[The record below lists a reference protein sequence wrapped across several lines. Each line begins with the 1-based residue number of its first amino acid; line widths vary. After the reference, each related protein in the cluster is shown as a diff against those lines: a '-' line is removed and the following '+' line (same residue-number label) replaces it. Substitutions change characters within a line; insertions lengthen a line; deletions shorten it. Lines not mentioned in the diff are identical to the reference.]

1 MCLVVKNDPFYMI
14 SGSWYMLWYS
24 QVNEDW
30 PSPSPG
36 DVGLLQCILKIIILT
51 ILFKN
56 AKLNMEKKK
65 KNKFSKI
72 LDRSVK
78 GKQASFFKGLIMIL
92 KHLSIQSK

>member
-1 MCLVVKNDPFYMI
+1 MI

-65 KNKFSKI
+65 KKQVFQNFGSVGKGETSI
-72 LDRSVK
+72 L
-78 GKQASFFKGLIMIL
+78 F
-92 KHLSIQSK
+92 